1 MPIYWFWGEDDFAMQ
16 RAIAPLRS
24 RVDPAWES
32 FNFEKILPDREDSLL
47 AALAQAVT
55 PPFGA
60 GDRLVWLA
68 DTVLAQRCPEDWLRE
83 LERTLPQIPDN
94 GILLLTSRAKPDGR
108 LKSTKLLQK
117 ANATE
122 IQEFSPIPPW
132 KTDELLQQVKQAARS
147 VGVKIQPDAAELLVQ
162 AVGNNTRQLYGEL
175 EKLHLF
181 AGDRPVTTDD
191 IHHLVSVST
200 QSSLELAKTISLGQ
214 VSPSLKL
221 IADLIARNEN
231 PLRIHAALVSQ
242 FRLWLWVKLMID
254 RGERDDNAIA
264 KAADLSNPKRLFFIK
279 KEVQP
284 MALSALQ
291 QSLRI
296 LLEQETRLKRGG
308 EPIETLQSKA
318 IELCLLFQGRS
329 NR

>member
-1 MPIYWFWGEDDFAMQ
+1 MQ
-16 RAIAPLRS
+16 RAIDPLRS
-24 RVDPAWES
+24 RVDPAWDS
-32 FNFEKILPDREDSLL
+32 FNFEKIPPDREEALP

-94 GILLLTSRAKPDGR
+94 AILLLTSRGKPDGR

-117 ANATE
+117 SGQ

-132 KTDELLQQVKQAARS
+132 KTEELLQQVKQVART
-147 VGVKIQPDAAELLVQ
+147 VGVKIQPDAAELLAN

-175 EKLHLF
+175 QKLHLF
-181 AGDRPVTTDD
+181 VGDRPIATAD
-191 IHHLVSVST
+191 ITRLVSVST

-231 PLRIHAALVSQ
+231 PLRIHASLVTQ
-242 FRLWLWVKLMID
+242 FRLWLWVKLMLD
-254 RGERDDNAIA
+254 RGERDDTVIA

-279 KEVQP
+279 KEVQL
-284 MALSALQ
+284 MSLTALQ
-291 QSLRI
+291 KSLRI
-296 LLEQETRLKRGG
+296 LLDQETQLKRGS

-318 IELCLLFQGRS
+318 IELCLLFQRP
-329 NR
+329 

>member
-1 MPIYWFWGEDDFAMQ
+1 MQ
-16 RAIAPLRS
+16 RAIDPLRS

-32 FNFEKILPDREDSLL
+32 FNFEKIPPDRDDALP

-68 DTVLAQRCPEDWLRE
+68 DTVLAQRCPDDWLRE
-83 LERTLPQIPDN
+83 LERTLSQIPDN
-94 GILLLTSRAKPDGR
+94 AILLLTSRGKPDGR
-108 LKSTKLLQK
+108 LKSSKLLQK
-117 ANATE
+117 SGQ

-132 KTDELLQQVKQAARS
+132 KTEELLQQVKQVART
-147 VGVKIQPDAAELLVQ
+147 VGVKIQPDAAELLAN

-175 EKLHLF
+175 QKLQLF
-181 AGDRPVTTDD
+181 VGDRPIATAD
-191 IHHLVSVST
+191 ITRLVSVST

-231 PLRIHAALVSQ
+231 PLRIHASLVTQ
-242 FRLWLWVKLMID
+242 FRLWLWVKLMLD
-254 RGERDDNAIA
+254 RGERDDTVIA

-284 MALSALQ
+284 MSLAALQ

-318 IELCLLFQGRS
+318 IELCLLFQRP
-329 NR
+329 

>member
-1 MPIYWFWGEDDFAMQ
+1 MQ
-16 RAIAPLRS
+16 RAIDPLRS

-32 FNFEKILPDREDSLL
+32 FNFEKIPPDRDDALP

-68 DTVLAQRCPEDWLRE
+68 DTVLAQRCPDDWLRE

-94 GILLLTSRAKPDGR
+94 AILLLTSRGKPDGR
-108 LKSTKLLQK
+108 LKSSKLLQK
-117 ANATE
+117 SGQ

-132 KTDELLQQVKQAARS
+132 KTEELLQQVKQVART
-147 VGVKIQPDAAELLVQ
+147 VGVKIQPDAAELLAN

-175 EKLHLF
+175 QKLQLF
-181 AGDRPVTTDD
+181 VGDRPIATAD
-191 IHHLVSVST
+191 ITRLVSVST

-231 PLRIHAALVSQ
+231 PLRIHASLVTQ
-242 FRLWLWVKLMID
+242 FRLWLWVKLMLD
-254 RGERDDNAIA
+254 RGERDDTVIA

-284 MALSALQ
+284 MSLAALQ

-318 IELCLLFQGRS
+318 IELCLLFQRP
-329 NR
+329 

>member
-1 MPIYWFWGEDDFAMQ
+1 MQ
-16 RAIAPLRS
+16 RAIDPLRS

-32 FNFEKILPDREDSLL
+32 FNFEKIPPDREDALP

-68 DTVLAQRCPEDWLRE
+68 DTVLAQRCPDDWLRE
-83 LERTLPQIPDN
+83 LERTLSQIPDN
-94 GILLLTSRAKPDGR
+94 AILLLTSRGKPDGR
-108 LKSTKLLQK
+108 LKSSKLLQK
-117 ANATE
+117 SGQ

-132 KTDELLQQVKQAARS
+132 KTEELLQQVKQVART
-147 VGVKIQPDAAELLVQ
+147 VGVKIQPDAAELLAN

-175 EKLHLF
+175 QKLQLF
-181 AGDRPVTTDD
+181 VGDRPIATAD
-191 IHHLVSVST
+191 ITSLVSVST

-231 PLRIHAALVSQ
+231 PLRIHASLVTQ
-242 FRLWLWVKLMID
+242 FRLWLWVKLMLD
-254 RGERDDNAIA
+254 RGERDDTVIA

-284 MALSALQ
+284 MSLAALQ

-318 IELCLLFQGRS
+318 IELCLLFQRP
-329 NR
+329 

>member
-1 MPIYWFWGEDDFAMQ
+1 MQ
-16 RAIAPLRS
+16 QAIDPLRS
-24 RVDPAWES
+24 RVDPAWDS
-32 FNFEKILPDREDSLL
+32 FNFEKIPPDREDALL

-94 GILLLTSRAKPDGR
+94 AILLLTSRGKPDGR

-117 ANATE
+117 SGQ

-132 KTDELLQQVKQAARS
+132 KTEELLQQVKQVART
-147 VGVKIQPDAAELLVQ
+147 VGVKIQPDAAELLAN

-175 EKLHLF
+175 QKLQLF
-181 AGDRPVTTDD
+181 VGDRPIATAD
-191 IHHLVSVST
+191 ITRLVSVST

-231 PLRIHAALVSQ
+231 PLRIHASLVTQ
-242 FRLWLWVKLMID
+242 FRLWLWVKLMLD
-254 RGERDDNAIA
+254 RGERDDTVIA

-284 MALSALQ
+284 MSLTALQ
-291 QSLRI
+291 KSLRI
-296 LLEQETRLKRGG
+296 LLDQETQLKRGS
-308 EPIETLQSKA
+308 EPIETLQSRA
-318 IELCLLFQGRS
+318 IELCLLFQRP
-329 NR
+329 